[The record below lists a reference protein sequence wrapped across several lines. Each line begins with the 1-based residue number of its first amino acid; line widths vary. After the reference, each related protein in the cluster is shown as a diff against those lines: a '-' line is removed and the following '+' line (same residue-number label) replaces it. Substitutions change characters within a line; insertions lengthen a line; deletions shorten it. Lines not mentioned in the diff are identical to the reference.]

1 MTAPLLWS
9 PYFES
14 SVLSGMQLESARNE
28 ASKLGR
34 LRKGSAWGFWFS
46 FVRPLPVG
54 VVFFPSLP
62 FMGVMLF
69 PSFVLGNA
77 SREGRTFLVP
87 LSLFFILLSLR
98 LLSSPSPSLS
108 FSLLF
113 FLIFF
118 SISFSL
124 FPFLSHKLFPS
135 LFSSS
140 ILFHFFHVSLFPP
153 LLCPPPF
160 SSLEVF
166 FFFEGTAY
174 TVCFRD
180 VRNDTTDCN

>member
-14 SVLSGMQLESARNE
+14 SVLFGVQLESARNE
-28 ASKLGR
+28 VLKLGC
-34 LRKGSAWGFWFS
+34 LRRGSAWGFWFG
-46 FVRPLPVG
+46 FVGPLLIG

-62 FMGVMLF
+62 FMRVVLF

-77 SREGRTFLVP
+77 YGEGGTFLVP
-87 LSLFFILLSLR
+87 LSLFSILLSLHF
-98 LLSSPSPSLS
+98 LSSPSPSLS

-113 FLIFF
+113 FLLFF
-118 SISFSL
+118 PISFSL

-135 LFSSS
+135 LFSSFP
-140 ILFHFFHVSLFPP
+140 LFHFFHFSLFLP
-153 LLCPPPF
+153 LLFPPPF

-166 FFFEGTAY
+166 FFF
-174 TVCFRD
+174 FF
-180 VRNDTTDCN
+180 